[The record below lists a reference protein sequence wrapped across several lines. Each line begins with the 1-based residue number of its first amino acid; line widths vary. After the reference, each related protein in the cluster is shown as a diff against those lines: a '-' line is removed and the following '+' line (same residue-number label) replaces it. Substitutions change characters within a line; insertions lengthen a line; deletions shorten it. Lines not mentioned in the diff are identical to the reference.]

1 VRTVFFLVRKE
12 FLQIFRDHTTVVQ
25 IFMIPI
31 VQLLVLSNA
40 ATFDVKQV
48 RMLVVDEDR
57 TTVSV
62 GLVQRL
68 EGGRQFKV
76 VRYEAS
82 DADVE
87 HALLDR
93 EVTAVLHIPRRF
105 EEDLVRLRVAPVQ
118 LVLNAEE
125 GATSGIVQSNASAIL
140 ASYAQELTR
149 TLPTA
154 GRGRAPVQLVLNAE
168 EGATAGIVQGYAN
181 AILSGYAAELDR
193 TLPTGRRPSP
203 RVAPLDLR
211 TQRWYNPTRNYKHWM
226 VPALMVSLTTIIGLL
241 LTAQNITRENELGT
255 LEQLN
260 VTPMTK
266 VQFIAAK
273 LIPFWILS
281 MVIFSLGLAIGKL
294 VFGIP
299 MLGNLLLVY
308 LAAAVYLIVVL
319 GIGLAI
325 SAVTRTQQQAMF
337 VAFFVMLIFLLM
349 SGLFTPVDSMPDWA
363 QRVAEVNPVKHFVSI
378 MRAVLMRGAGLETVG
393 APIVGLGVAGVCVLG
408 LAVLRYRKSVA

>member
-62 GLVQRL
+62 GMVQRL

-105 EEDLVRLRVAPVQ
+105 EEDLVRRRVAPVQ

-154 GRGRAPVQLVLNAE
+154 GRGRPA
-168 EGATAGIVQGYAN
+168 
-181 AILSGYAAELDR
+181 
-193 TLPTGRRPSP
+193 
-203 RVAPLDLR
+203 RVATLDLR
-211 TQRWYNPTRNYKHWM
+211 TQRRFNPTRSYYHWM

-266 VQFIAAK
+266 IQFIAAK

-281 MVIFSLGLAIGKL
+281 MVIFTIGLTIGKL
-294 VFGIP
+294 VFDIP
-299 MLGNLLLVY
+299 MRGNLALVY

-319 GIGLAI
+319 GLGLGI
-325 SAVTRTQQQAMF
+325 STVTRTQQQAMF
-337 VAFFVMLIFLLM
+337 VAFFVILIFLLM

-363 QRVAEVNPVKHFVSI
+363 QQVAEVNPVKHFVFI
-378 MRAVLMRGAGLETVG
+378 MRSVLVRGAGLETVG
-393 APIVGLGVAGVCVLG
+393 APIAGLAVAGVGVLA
-408 LAVLRYRKSVA
+408 LAVLRYRKSTA

>member
-1 VRTVFFLVRKE
+1 MRTVFFLVRKE
-12 FLQIFRDHTTVVQ
+12 FLQIFRDHTTVFQ

-31 VQLLVLSNA
+31 IQLLVLANA

-57 TTVSV
+57 TTVSA

-68 EGGRQFKV
+68 EAGRQFKI
-76 VRYEAS
+76 VRYEPS
-82 DADVE
+82 DAGVE
-87 HALLDR
+87 YALLDR

-105 EEDLVRLRVAPVQ
+105 EENLVR
-118 LVLNAEE
+118 
-125 GATSGIVQSNASAIL
+125 S
-140 ASYAQELTR
+140 
-149 TLPTA
+149 
-154 GRGRAPVQLVLNAE
+154 GRASVQLVLNAE
-168 EGATAGIVQGYAN
+168 EGATAGIVQSNAN
-181 AILSGYAAELDR
+181 AILTSYARELDH
-193 TLPTGRRPSP
+193 TLPAAGGRP
-203 RVAPLDLR
+203 RAVAPLDLR
-211 TQRWYNPTRNYKHWM
+211 VQRWFNPTRNYKHWM

-266 VQFIAAK
+266 IQFIAAK

-281 MVIFSLGLAIGKL
+281 MAIFSIGLAIGKL

-299 MLGNLLLVY
+299 MRGNLLLVY

-319 GIGLAI
+319 GMGLGI
-325 SAVTRTQQQAMF
+325 STITRTQQQSMF
-337 VAFFVMLIFLLM
+337 VAFFFMLIFLLM

-363 QRVAEVNPVKHFVSI
+363 QQVAEANPVKHFVSI

-393 APIVGLGVAGVCVLG
+393 RPIVGLGIAGLAVLG
-408 LAVLRYRKSVA
+408 LAVMRYRKSVA

>member
-1 VRTVFFLVRKE
+1 MRTIFFLVRKE
-12 FLQIFRDHTTVVQ
+12 FLQIFRDRTTVFQ
-25 IFMIPI
+25 IFMIPV
-31 VQLLVLSNA
+31 VQLLVLANA
-40 ATFDVKQV
+40 ATFDVKRV
-48 RMLVVDEDR
+48 AMLVVDEDR
-57 TTVSV
+57 TTVSS
-62 GLVQRL
+62 GLVQRFQA
-68 EGGRQFKV
+68 GRQFRV
-76 VRYEAS
+76 VRYAPNDEGV
-82 DADVE
+82 D

-93 EVTAVLHIPRRF
+93 EVTAVLHIPRYF
-105 EEDLVRLRVAPVQ
+105 EEDLVRRGRASVQ

-125 GATSGIVQSNASAIL
+125 GATTGIVQSYANSIL
-140 ASYAQELTR
+140 ASYAK
-149 TLPTA
+149 
-154 GRGRAPVQLVLNAE
+154 
-168 EGATAGIVQGYAN
+168 
-181 AILSGYAAELDR
+181 ELDR
-193 TLPTGRRPSP
+193 TLPTIRSGASSAP

-211 TQRWYNPTRNYKHWM
+211 TQRWYNPTRNYKYWM

-281 MVIFSLGLAIGKL
+281 MVIFSIGLAIGKL

-299 MLGNLLLVY
+299 MRGNLALVY

-319 GIGLAI
+319 GMGLGI
-325 SAVTRTQQQAMF
+325 STITRTQQQSMF
-337 VAFFVMLIFLLM
+337 VAFFFTLIFLLM

-363 QRVAEVNPVKHFVSI
+363 QRVAEANPVKHFVSI

-393 APIVGLGVAGVCVLG
+393 RPIIGLGVAGVVVLA

>member
-12 FLQIFRDHTTVVQ
+12 FLQIFRDRTTVFQ
-25 IFMIPI
+25 IFMIPVI
-31 VQLLVLSNA
+31 QLLVLANA
-40 ATFDVKQV
+40 ATFDVKRV
-48 RMLVVDEDR
+48 AMLVVDEDR
-57 TTVSV
+57 TTVST

-68 EGGRQFKV
+68 MAGRQFRV
-76 VRYEAS
+76 VRDEPS
-82 DADVE
+82 DAGVE

-105 EEDLVRLRVAPVQ
+105 EEDLVR
-118 LVLNAEE
+118 
-125 GATSGIVQSNASAIL
+125 
-140 ASYAQELTR
+140 
-149 TLPTA
+149 
-154 GRGRAPVQLVLNAE
+154 RGRAPVQLVLNAE
-168 EGATAGIVQGYAN
+168 EGATAGIVQSYAN
-181 AILSGYAAELDR
+181 AIVASYAAELDR
-193 TLPTGRRPSP
+193 TLPGIRSGAPTAV

-211 TQRWYNPTRNYKHWM
+211 TRRWYNPTRNYKHWM

-266 VQFIAAK
+266 TQFIAAK
-273 LIPFWILS
+273 LIPFWILT

-294 VFGIP
+294 VFDIP
-299 MLGNLLLVY
+299 MRGNLLLVY
-308 LAAAVYLIVVL
+308 LAAAIYLIVVL
-319 GIGLAI
+319 GLGLAI
-325 SAVTRTQQQAMF
+325 STITRTQQQAMF
-337 VAFFVMLIFLLM
+337 VAFFVILVFLLM

-363 QRVAEVNPVKHFVSI
+363 QRVAEANPVKHFVGI

-393 APIVGLGVAGVCVLG
+393 RPIAGLAAAGVIVLA

>member
-1 VRTVFFLVRKE
+1 MRTVFFLVRKE
-12 FLQIFRDHTTVVQ
+12 FLQIFRDRTTVFQ

-31 VQLLVLSNA
+31 IQLLVLSNA

-57 TTVSV
+57 TTVSS

-68 EGGRQFKV
+68 EAGRQFKV

-82 DADVE
+82 DADAE
-87 HALLDR
+87 YALLDR

-105 EEDLVRLRVAPVQ
+105 EEDLVRRGVAPVQ

-125 GATSGIVQSNASAIL
+125 GATAGIVQSNALAIL

-154 GRGRAPVQLVLNAE
+154 GRGPAH
-168 EGATAGIVQGYAN
+168 
-181 AILSGYAAELDR
+181 
-193 TLPTGRRPSP
+193 
-203 RVAPLDLR
+203 RVATLDLR
-211 TQRWYNPTRNYKHWM
+211 TQRWFNPTRSYYHWM
-226 VPALMVSLTTIIGLL
+226 VPALLVSLTTIIGLL

-281 MVIFSLGLAIGKL
+281 MVIFTIGLIIGKL
-294 VFGIP
+294 VFDIP
-299 MLGNLLLVY
+299 TRGSVPLVY

-319 GIGLAI
+319 GMGLGI
-325 SAVTRTQQQAMF
+325 STITRTQQQAMF
-337 VAFFVMLIFLLM
+337 IAFFVMLIFLLM

-363 QRVAEVNPVKHFVSI
+363 QKVAEANPVKHFVFI
-378 MRAVLMRGAGLETVG
+378 MRSVLVRGAGLETVG
-393 APIVGLGVAGVCVLG
+393 ATIVGLGVAGVGVLA
-408 LAVLRYRKSVA
+408 LAVLRYRKSTA

>member
-12 FLQIFRDHTTVVQ
+12 FLQIFRDRTTVFQ
-25 IFMIPI
+25 IFMIPV
-31 VQLLVLSNA
+31 VQLLVLANA

-48 RMLVVDEDR
+48 AMLVVDEDR
-57 TTVSV
+57 TTVSA

-68 EGGRQFKV
+68 EAGRQFQV
-76 VRYEAS
+76 VRYEGS
-82 DADVE
+82 DAGVD

-105 EEDLVRLRVAPVQ
+105 EEDLVRR
-118 LVLNAEE
+118 
-125 GATSGIVQSNASAIL
+125 
-140 ASYAQELTR
+140 R
-149 TLPTA
+149 
-154 GRGRAPVQLVLNAE
+154 RAPVQLVLNAE
-168 EGATAGIVQGYAN
+168 EGATAGIVQSYAN
-181 AILSGYAAELDR
+181 AILASYASELDR
-193 TLPTGRRPSP
+193 TLPAAPGGSSATP

-211 TQRWYNPTRNYKHWM
+211 TQRWFNPTRNYKYWM

-273 LIPFWILS
+273 LIPFWLLS
-281 MVIFSLGLAIGKL
+281 LLIFSIGLAIGKL

-299 MLGNLLLVY
+299 MRGNLLLVY

-319 GIGLAI
+319 GLGLGI
-325 SAVTRTQQQAMF
+325 STITRTQQQAMF
-337 VAFFVMLIFLLM
+337 VAFFVILIFLLM
-349 SGLFTPVDSMPDWA
+349 SGLFTPVDSMPRWA
-363 QRVAEVNPVKHFVSI
+363 QWVAEANPVKHFVSI

-393 APIVGLGVAGVCVLG
+393 RPILGLAAAGAAVLA